1 MLDENEINVKFD
13 KKRRDEGF
21 LKFWKT
27 LVQIWHFLTP
37 LTNDVAH
44 IRGAYDNLIVN
55 YFTFFRSIFILML
68 LSGGGFL
75 YLCIVHLRSYVL
87 IGSNASQF
95 CDSFYPCAYF
105 YSNFSSQEKV
115 AYSSTMFLFAFL
127 GFCYTIYQWLIFD
140 RKVQY
145 DNLYTKDTIVFA
157 RVLLNGWDWHKVD
170 NPVDAET

>member
-87 IGSNASQF
+87 IG
-95 CDSFYPCAYF
+95 
-105 YSNFSSQEKV
+105 
-115 AYSSTMFLFAFL
+115 
-127 GFCYTIYQWLIFD
+127 
-140 RKVQY
+140 
-145 DNLYTKDTIVFA
+145 
-157 RVLLNGWDWHKVD
+157 
-170 NPVDAET
+170 